1 VPGVR
6 TFFNGTLGTGRRVP
20 KIFQEEEKMTKKL
33 SCILILGFL
42 FISMAGCAG
51 IPVREA
57 AKVDMKAP
65 VGKIEGNQLTGIRYP
80 FNVAAPPGWRIT
92 TEYPKFM
99 IDLGYE
105 KDGLEESEVF
115 LYNPETQSNAQ
126 IDFVAADRYSTF
138 DQQKIEGLTNLVT
151 GEMQDE
157 LKQDLGKDLK
167 TAVGPM
173 ERPSLK
179 GVPYAAKKYVTYTA
193 KGVKREQGW
202 IYAFA
207 EPYQI
212 FILYMILDKEGIN
225 DHEAFKA
232 ILDSLEYIPKK

>member
-1 VPGVR
+1 MR
-6 TFFNGTLGTGRRVP
+6 
-20 KIFQEEEKMTKKL
+20 KL
-33 SCILILGFL
+33 SWVLILGLL

-51 IPVREA
+51 VPVREA

-65 VGKIEGNQLTGIRYP
+65 VGKIEGNQFTGIRYP
-80 FNVAAPPGWRIT
+80 FNVATPPGWKIS

-115 LYNPETQSNAQ
+115 VYNPETQSNLQ

-138 DQQKIEGLTNLVT
+138 DQQKIEGLTNAVT

-157 LKQDLGKDLK
+157 LKQDLGKNLK
-167 TAVGPM
+167 TTVGSM
-173 ERPSLK
+173 ERPVLK

-193 KGVKREQGW
+193 KGVNREQGW

-212 FILYMILDKEGIN
+212 FILYMILDKGGKN

-232 ILDSLEYIPKK
+232 ILDSFEYIPKK